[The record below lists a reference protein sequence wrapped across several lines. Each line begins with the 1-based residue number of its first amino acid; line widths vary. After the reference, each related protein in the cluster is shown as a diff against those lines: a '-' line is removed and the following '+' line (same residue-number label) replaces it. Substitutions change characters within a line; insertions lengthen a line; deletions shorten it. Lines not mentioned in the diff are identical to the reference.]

1 MIYMPNRSWFKRS
14 FLTFLVY
21 LDVFWCWPHNKS
33 SGIDSESCGRSL
45 HCSTRWAR
53 SVRSL
58 IFVAMKCGK
67 YEELRRKARAFR
79 ATDKK
84 WGTASFRARIGGI
97 GGMGWNR
104 IFCINLHRSG
114 VEAKKFEWLRSLV
127 APKRVRQAQFPWCQN
142 CRIVHRV
149 SGLARSL
156 NEPYRF
162 RTQQV
167 INEAQHSACIPMN
180 ATLAAQLKCIFR
192 CRWCWSLKLEARL
205 HDSTWKKHIWL
216 PG

>member
-1 MIYMPNRSWFKRS
+1 MSNRSWFKRS

-21 LDVFWCWPHNKS
+21 LRTS
-33 SGIDSESCGRSL
+33 RRGIDSESCGRPL
-45 HCSTRWAR
+45 HRSTRRAW
-53 SVRSL
+53 SVRSSQ
-58 IFVAMKCGK
+58 MKCGK
-67 YEELRRKARAFR
+67 YEELRRKAKGKWEFR
-79 ATDKK
+79 ATDQK
-84 WGTASFRARIGGI
+84 WGTVSFSFKMHIHKARTGGI
-97 GGMGWNR
+97 GGMGWNC
-104 IFCINLHRSG
+104 IFSMNLQSSG
-114 VEAKKFEWLRSLV
+114 VEVKKFEWLRSLV

-205 HDSTWKKHIWL
+205 HDSTRKRHIWL